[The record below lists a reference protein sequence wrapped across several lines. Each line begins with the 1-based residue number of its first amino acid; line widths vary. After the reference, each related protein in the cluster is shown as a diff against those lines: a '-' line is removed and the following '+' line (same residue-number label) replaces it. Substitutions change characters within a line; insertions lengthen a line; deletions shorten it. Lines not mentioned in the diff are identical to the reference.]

1 MNEYHIITRP
11 GCSHCDRAKQML
23 DDRGIGYSVDHRA
36 TDEQR
41 AAFKAEG
48 YASFPQVFHG
58 EKHVGGADDLAAY
71 LDTMSDDF

>member
-23 DDRGIGYSVDHRA
+23 DDRGISYSVDHRE

-41 AAFKAEG
+41 AAFKAQG

-58 EKHVGGADDLAAY
+58 ETHVGGADELATY
-71 LDTMSDDF
+71 LDTLSDDF